1 MRPGTL
7 KVPGQSGLSDCWV
20 GKLPNYKNHKGGGFE
35 MTITSTPLVDA
46 QAPAGN
52 RQMINAIIASVLGW
66 SLDLFDLFILLYVA
80 PVIGALFFP
89 STNAT
94 LSLAAVYASFAVTL
108 LMRPIGSAVFG
119 HYADVHGRK
128 GAMMLAIVGVGVS
141 TAAFGA
147 LPTIAQAGIA
157 APIIFV
163 ILRLIQGVFVGGV
176 VASTHTIGT
185 ESVPAKWRGAMSG
198 LVGGGGAGIGALLA
212 SFVFLVTS
220 WVFPGEAFAQ
230 WGWRFMF
237 FSGLLSSL
245 LGWFIFKNLEESPFF
260 NELQQQKAAGKAT
273 AAASPVKMLFSSG
286 YRSVLLINLLITFG
300 GGAGYYLTS
309 GYLPTFLKVING
321 VPNNVSSLIL
331 MGASVTAFVSAI
343 LIGELSEKIGRKPTF
358 LAVGVCALVL
368 LPLCYLGLAKAA
380 DTTQVTLYALAIAFI
395 GNAGYA
401 PVLIFLNERFPTS
414 LRASGTGL
422 SWNIG
427 FALGG
432 MMPTFVSLASAGT
445 AQIPMS
451 LAIFSAVI
459 FVIYLIGG
467 LTIPE
472 TNGNFH

>member
-1 MRPGTL
+1 
-7 KVPGQSGLSDCWV
+7 
-20 GKLPNYKNHKGGGFE
+20 
-35 MTITSTPLVDA
+35 MTVTSTPLADA
-46 QAPAGN
+46 QAAAVN
-52 RQMINAIIASVLGW
+52 RQMVSAIIASVLGW

-80 PVIGALFFP
+80 PVIGTLFFP
-89 STNAT
+89 STHAT

-108 LMRPIGSAVFG
+108 LMRPVGSAIFG

-128 GAMMLAIVGVGVS
+128 GAMLVAIVGVGVS
-141 TAAFGA
+141 TACFGA

-157 APIIFV
+157 APIIFLL
-163 ILRLIQGVFVGGV
+163 LRLVQGIFVGGV

-212 SFVFLVTS
+212 SVVFLITS
-220 WVFPGEAFAQ
+220 SVFPGDAFAH

-245 LGWFIFKNLEESPFF
+245 LGWFIFENLEETPFF
-260 NELQQQKAAGKAT
+260 NELRQQNAARQAT
-273 AAASPVKMLFSSG
+273 APPSPVKMLVSRE
-286 YRSVLLINLLITFG
+286 YRSVLLVNLLITFG

-309 GYLPTFLKVING
+309 GYLPSFLKIING
-321 VPNNVSSLIL
+321 VPNNISSLIL
-331 MGASVTAFVSAI
+331 MGASVAAFVSAI
-343 LIGELSEKIGRKPTF
+343 LIGALSEKIGRKPTF
-358 LAVGVCALVL
+358 LAVGVSALVL
-368 LPLCYLGLAKAA
+368 LPLCYLGLAKAT
-380 DTTQVTLYALAIAFI
+380 DTAEVTLYALAIAFI

-451 LAIFSAVI
+451 LAIFSMAI
-459 FVIYLIGG
+459 FVVYIVGA

-472 TNGNFH
+472 TRGNFH

>member
-1 MRPGTL
+1 
-7 KVPGQSGLSDCWV
+7 
-20 GKLPNYKNHKGGGFE
+20 

-46 QAPAGN
+46 HAPAGN

-119 HYADVHGRK
+119 HYADIRGRK
-128 GAMMLAIVGVGVS
+128 GAMLLAIVGVGIT

-147 LPTIAQAGIA
+147 LPTIAQVGIA

-163 ILRLIQGVFVGGV
+163 ILRLVQGVFVGGV

-220 WVFPGEAFAQ
+220 SIFPGEAFAQ

-260 NELQQQKAAGKAT
+260 NELQQQKAASKT
-273 AAASPVKMLFSSG
+273 TPVASPVKTLFSSG

-309 GYLPTFLKVING
+309 GYLPTFLKVVNS

-331 MGASVTAFVSAI
+331 MGASVTAFISAI
-343 LIGELSEKIGRKPTF
+343 LVGELSEKIGRKPTF

-368 LPLCYLGLAKAA
+368 LPMCYFGLAKAT
-380 DTTQVTLYALAIAFI
+380 DTSQVTIYALAIAFI

-401 PVLIFLNERFPTS
+401 PVLIFLNERFPTA

-432 MMPTFVSLASAGT
+432 MMPTVVSLASTGT

-451 LAIFSAVI
+451 LAIFSAAI
-459 FVIYLIGG
+459 FVVYLIGG
-467 LTIPE
+467 LIIPE
-472 TNGNFH
+472 TKGDFH